1 MEQDQQAG
9 TGPLERPV
17 RRLDDGLPADAV
29 RFAGAPAPRIRVYRM
44 DDNEWWAGESLAAC
58 VAEGR
63 RQCGADCYPDSDEQ
77 HELSDEAMQRLKFID
92 EDGSERT
99 FADELARRIAAG
111 EKFPQQFAA
120 EDW

>member
-1 MEQDQQAG
+1 MPDTTKVA
-9 TGPLERPV
+9 T
-17 RRLDDGLPADAV
+17 
-29 RFAGAPAPRIRVYRM
+29 IRVYRM
-44 DDNEWWAGESLAAC
+44 DDMEWWAGESLEAC

-63 RQCGADCYPDSDEQ
+63 RQCGEECFPDSDEQ